1 MCKAKA
7 PEFRISYRLLFETLL
22 VASALSFFL
31 FLPPLWAQSPDLP
44 PAPVRAKV
52 ATACLECHESRIILQ
67 QRLSRA
73 AWTKEVDKMIKWGA
87 VVDAADRDAFIDYL
101 STNFPPDKP
110 PEPAV
115 RSSSSPKEQIAGRE
129 RDNLREPRMELCDP
143 ARRTVSA
150 PAQQCSSRLLSCAD
164 ETRHLR
170 SGGQRKR

>member
-1 MCKAKA
+1 MCKRKA
-7 PEFRISYRLLFETLL
+7 PGSRISSLWMDAVGQPPL
-22 VASALSFFL
+22 VIFALSFFL

-44 PAPVRAKV
+44 PGSVRAKV

-110 PEPAV
+110 PEPAA
-115 RSSSSPKEQIAGRE
+115 RSSS
-129 RDNLREPRMELCDP
+129 
-143 ARRTVSA
+143 
-150 PAQQCSSRLLSCAD
+150 
-164 ETRHLR
+164 
-170 SGGQRKR
+170 GQKSK